1 MHKIPFDVLIHSEN
15 ALIRAKEME
24 ALLLKLM
31 EVPENGDESYPMM
44 FSAVHT
50 LLTPVINEL
59 NTVMAIHENNKT
71 HHTGK

>member
-31 EVPENGDESYPMM
+31 EVPENGDKSYPMM

-59 NTVMAIHENNKT
+59 NTVMAIRGNNKT
-71 HHTGK
+71 HHTGE